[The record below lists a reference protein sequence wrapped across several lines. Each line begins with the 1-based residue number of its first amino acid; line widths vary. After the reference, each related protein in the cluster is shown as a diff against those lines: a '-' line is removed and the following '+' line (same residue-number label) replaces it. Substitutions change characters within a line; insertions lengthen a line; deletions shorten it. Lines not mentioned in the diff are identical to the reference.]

1 MPTAIEQ
8 ARQVIDQ
15 FEVVLALPANDDRQ
29 KQNQENAFTDL
40 EMPALMA
47 LAKCG
52 VAICEAIVDIATSL
66 AVLADRR

>member
-15 FEVVLALPANDDRQ
+15 FEVALTMPANDDRQ
-29 KQNQENAFTDL
+29 KQNQENALDAL